1 MLTQVYT
8 GIPHTQRADSVKAAE
23 NGTVIESN
31 SKLATEAY
39 QEIIDPTVYN
49 LDFYP
54 YIRMQWDDVQGKN
67 STVNVLSEH
76 VSQMGLHDIYKISW
90 EQDTGDVNSKY
101 LSAYNVQLRSDQWS
115 VHQRA
120 TDGSLGWNRPNQV
133 LPGGSILQL
142 STNSNNQDLK
152 TTIKL
157 EGWLPTLKSDMQDKV
172 LDSTSSQLYDLTS
185 RVAKMDALKE
195 SMVQT
200 ISNW

>member
-76 VSQMGLHDIYKISW
+76 VSQMGLRDIYKISW
-90 EQDTGDVNSKY
+90 EQDTSDVNSKY

-120 TDGSLGWNRPNQV
+120 TDGSLGWNSSSGRLHPSAFHQQQQ
-133 LPGGSILQL
+133 PR
-142 STNSNNQDLK
+142 LK
-152 TTIKL
+152 NHHKTGRLAANL
-157 EGWLPTLKSDMQDKV
+157 EKRYAGQSVGFHQQSVIRSYIPCCKNGHSKREHGTDH
-172 LDSTSSQLYDLTS
+172 
-185 RVAKMDALKE
+185 
-195 SMVQT
+195 
-200 ISNW
+200 